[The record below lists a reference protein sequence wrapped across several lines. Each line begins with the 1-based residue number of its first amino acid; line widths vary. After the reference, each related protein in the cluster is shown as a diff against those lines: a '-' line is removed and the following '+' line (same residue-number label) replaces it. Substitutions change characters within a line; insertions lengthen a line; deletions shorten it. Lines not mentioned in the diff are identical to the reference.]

1 MKKLANLRAFTNS
14 VQLKFALT
22 FMALIILLLA
32 MLNTYPT
39 IVSRDLVF
47 ASKEKSLQSQAGVM
61 SSALSGPEALTSE
74 TVREVMGLLDLRS
87 LTRVI
92 VTGPEGLILYDSSR
106 LDPAAGRYALFSEIY
121 RALSGEVVCYSVYDG
136 KAFKTSE
143 AMPIKNDGVTLGA
156 VYLYE
161 YDSSQA
167 SLINGIQ
174 DNLRRITTLTATAA
188 LILLFIF
195 SRALT
200 LRITELVKATKI
212 VSEGDYNYRIEI
224 SGHDELSDL
233 GEEFNSLTQRLKDTE
248 ELRRRFVSDASHE
261 LKTPL
266 ASIRLLADSIVNA
279 DSMDMDTMREF
290 VTDIGNEAE
299 RLQRTTE
306 KLLSLSR
313 MDSGTQIS
321 RGRLE
326 LKQVVKKT
334 LHLLSPL
341 AEDRQISINTELSDG
356 CCILG
361 NEDLVYRIIFNLAE
375 NGIKYNMPG
384 GTVTIRLYSED
395 ESVKLIVEDGGIGIP
410 DDDLPHIFSR
420 FYRVDKARSREAG
433 GSGLGLSIVYDAVR
447 LHGGTVDVEKRSE
460 GGTRF
465 TVCFPSF
472 AESKEET

>member
-299 RLQRTTE
+299 RQSQAFWR
-306 KLLSLSR
+306 KKGAPR
-313 MDSGTQIS
+313 RSGM
-321 RGRLE
+321 RL
-326 LKQVVKKT
+326 
-334 LHLLSPL
+334 
-341 AEDRQISINTELSDG
+341 
-356 CCILG
+356 
-361 NEDLVYRIIFNLAE
+361 
-375 NGIKYNMPG
+375 
-384 GTVTIRLYSED
+384 
-395 ESVKLIVEDGGIGIP
+395 
-410 DDDLPHIFSR
+410 
-420 FYRVDKARSREAG
+420 
-433 GSGLGLSIVYDAVR
+433 AVI
-447 LHGGTVDVEKRSE
+447 
-460 GGTRF
+460 
-465 TVCFPSF
+465 
-472 AESKEET
+472 A